1 MDSSFETNKEGGGR
15 KRKPRGLL
23 NQKVSGACAQLF
35 AAAPTCTESSE
46 NRRKGEKASFLEL
59 RPGGQSPQ
67 G

>member
-1 MDSSFETNKEGGGR
+1 MDSPLETNEEGGGR

-23 NQKVSGACAQLF
+23 NEKVSGGSGRLF
-35 AAAPTCTESSE
+35 AATPYLDAVLEAG
-46 NRRKGEKASFLEL
+46 GEKVSSLEL